1 MGIDLRNV
9 RYLHAVCGSDK
20 RNVTAL
26 RLVPEHDTLPWRLA
40 GKRHRAHGVSEALP
54 ALPMTI
60 LTSGE
65 TEV

>member
-9 RYLHAVCGSDK
+9 RYLHAVCSSDK

-40 GKRHRAHGVSEALP
+40 GKRHRARGVSKALP
-54 ALPMTI
+54 ALPVTT
-60 LTSGE
+60 LTPGE
-65 TEV
+65 IEV